1 MEWLSPLL
9 VLIDYLESYQDN
21 KEEEIRKLLTL
32 LEEIIS
38 NLPVKD

>member
-21 KEEEIRKLLTL
+21 TEEELRKLLTL

-38 NLPVKD
+38 KLPVKD